1 MAGKKQELTQQPVS
15 TAESQSVPTL
25 PQPPESLDLEK
36 GEPVTEVTLKV
47 AGKGQKAEKPKVEA
61 DKDKSKPRAQKP
73 PKTEDKPKASKPR
86 RRTKKGSE
94 VLEFL
99 EVVPTLGPPSGPK
112 HFELNE
118 AGKIRLIREN
128 LGLKTTTAKWVLC
141 ALEKLGAAEGEIEGV
156 QAADVASVVTEEG
169 LQLFQEWGWIH
180 GFYDGSGPLING
192 FYLQTL
198 WTHVVQK
205 YKFWVREFIEAAVTQ
220 HLDMLQPILEKDD
233 A

>member
-1 MAGKKQELTQQPVS
+1 MAGKKEELTPQPVPA
-15 TAESQSVPTL
+15 AESRSVPTL

-36 GEPVTEVTLKV
+36 KPVTEVTLKV
-47 AGKGQKAEKPKVEA
+47 AGKGQKADKPKAEGG
-61 DKDKSKPRAQKP
+61 KDKSKSKAQQEA
-73 PKTEDKPKASKPR
+73 KTEEKPKAPRAR
-86 RRTKKGSE
+86 RRSKKGSE
-94 VLEFL
+94 ILEFL

-118 AGKIRLIREN
+118 AGKVRLIREN
-128 LGLKTTTAKWVLC
+128 LGLKTSTAKWVLC

-169 LQLFQEWGWIH
+169 LKLFQEWGWIQ
-180 GFYDGSGPLING
+180 GFYDGSGPLSNG
-192 FYLQTL
+192 FYLQIL

-205 YKFWVREFIEAAVTQ
+205 YKFWVAEFIEAAVIK
-220 HLDMLQPILEKDD
+220 HLDMLQPVLEKDD